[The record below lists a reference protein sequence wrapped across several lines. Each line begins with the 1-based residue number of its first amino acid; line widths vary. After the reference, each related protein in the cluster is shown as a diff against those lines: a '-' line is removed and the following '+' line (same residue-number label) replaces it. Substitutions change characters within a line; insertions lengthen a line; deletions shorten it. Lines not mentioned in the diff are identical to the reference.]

1 MIITPQTFGE
11 FCYSKAMKF
20 KIILFD
26 AVGVLFPANTVVGD
40 DLARRFGLSNEELL
54 KMWKG
59 FYPAYTVGNLTTEEF
74 LDTFAQTY
82 NIPRFEITEAVFT
95 ESFKKSL
102 SPMPGMEG
110 ILKKLSDTGIKIA
123 MLSDTAEMFA
133 DARRTWLFSE
143 YFDHIFMSFEIGYK
157 KPDPHAY
164 QTVIDY
170 YAVQPKQIFFIDDIA
185 GNVDAAKQL
194 GLDGAVFTD
203 SEQLARDLQQAGIL
217 D

>member
-1 MIITPQTFGE
+1 
-11 FCYSKAMKF
+11 MKF
-20 KIILFD
+20 KIVLFD

-40 DLARRFGLSNEELL
+40 DLARRFNLSTDELL

-59 FYPAYTVGNLTTEEF
+59 IYPEYTVGKLTTAEF
-74 LDTFAQTY
+74 LDTFAQTF
-82 NIPRFEITEAVFT
+82 NIPRSDVTEEVFT

-102 SPMPGMEG
+102 SPMPGMED
-110 ILKKLSDTGIKIA
+110 ILKKLSATDIKMA

-133 DARRTWLFSE
+133 DARRNWLFSE

-164 QTVIDY
+164 QAVLDY
-170 YAVQPKQIFFIDDIA
+170 YKVQPEEIFFIDDLA
-185 GNVDAAKQL
+185 GNIDAAKQL
-194 GLDGAVFTD
+194 GLDGATFTN
-203 SEQLARDLQQAGIL
+203 SEQLARELQQAGIL